1 MFPPERQEGRAVF
14 RRRMSRFQEEANVGV
29 EVLVILVV
37 ILLFFGGGGWYVS
50 RPGYRW
56 GGESWLPLG
65 RRVLAWDSPVSGG
78 ADRADE
84 VARGTLAPDL

>member
-56 GGESWLPLG
+56 GGESWLGILLFLVVLIVLMRWLG
-65 RRVLAWDSPVSGG
+65 VL
-78 ADRADE
+78 
-84 VARGTLAPDL
+84 